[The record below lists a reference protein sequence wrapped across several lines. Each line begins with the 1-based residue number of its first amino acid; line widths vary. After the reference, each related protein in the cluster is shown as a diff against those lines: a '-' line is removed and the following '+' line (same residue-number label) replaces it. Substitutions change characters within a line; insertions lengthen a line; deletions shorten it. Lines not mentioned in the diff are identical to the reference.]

1 MGNEKTLSR
10 KDFFK
15 NLVAAKSSSSTN
27 SVTENEDPLFKKY
40 SRKTLGERQYS
51 QQTAVPNTDG
61 TFNLR
66 VGNVTS
72 GLAPY
77 TGTWTA
83 WEVMHL
89 LRRINFGIKKS
100 DVDALSALSVSAAVD
115 AILTAPAPTVPSATP
130 LNFYQNIEPDSSG
143 VALGA
148 SWVTTKLQY
157 LNGSN
162 DFSLEYRRDSS
173 HEAWN
178 WALCINENG
187 AANIREKM
195 VQFWYH
201 FIPINAEQIKNTE
214 GNGAILNHEYMKLLR
229 TNALGNFKTL
239 IKEIT
244 KQPAMLVY
252 LGGQYSTASTPNENF
267 ARELL
272 ELFTM
277 GKVPT
282 QNYTEADVQAA
293 SKIFSGWVSGDF
305 YNGAVPYPFVVSFD
319 PLRHNQSNKIFS
331 SFFGNTTINNQTGAN
346 GANEFNIFFDMLFAQ
361 QGLTIAK
368 YICRRLYRFFVYYDI
383 DANVEANVIV
393 PLANFLMTSNWEIQ
407 PVMSRLLKSQ
417 HFFDPVNKG
426 VMIKSPIDY
435 LTGILRTLKINTT
448 VAAPA
453 NQLQKQYEV
462 WGFFQYFSYAQLE
475 QGFAAVPNVSGWKAY
490 YQIPSYYQ
498 NWINSN
504 TIQQRAEIITYL
516 INGYITPSN
525 GNITL
530 KFDPIAFVQQFPNA
544 TIQDPDLLINII
556 VQYLFSV
563 DLPAAFKAETK
574 NQNLLSG
581 QTNNSYWTIAWAN
594 YLSAPTNMG
603 YKNIVTERLNAL
615 ITSFLQLAE
624 FQLM

>member
-1 MGNEKTLSR
+1 MGNEKPLSR

-15 NLVAAKSSSSTN
+15 NLVGVKSTSPDN
-27 SVTENEDPLFKKY
+27 SVTEKEDPLFKKY
-40 SRKTLGERQYS
+40 SRKKLGERQYS
-51 QQTAVPNTDG
+51 QQIALPNTDG

-77 TGTWTA
+77 TGVWTA

-89 LRRINFGIKKS
+89 LRRINFGVKKA
-100 DVDALSALSVSAAVD
+100 DVDSLSALSTSAAVD
-115 AILTAPAPTVPSATP
+115 AILTAPIPTVPSPAP
-130 LNFYQNIEPDSSG
+130 LNFYQNIQADTGG

-148 SWVTTKLQY
+148 SWTTTKLPY
-157 LNGSN
+157 LPGN
-162 DFSLEYRRDSS
+162 DDPTLEYRRDSS

-178 WALCINENG
+178 WALCINENS

-201 FIPINAEQIKNTE
+201 FIPINAEQVKNTE
-214 GNGAILNHEYMKLLR
+214 GNGAILNYEYMKLLR
-229 TNALGNFKTL
+229 ANALGNFKTL
-239 IKEIT
+239 IKEIA

-252 LGGQYSTASTPNENF
+252 LGGQYSTASQPNENF
-267 ARELL
+267 GRELL

-282 QNYTEADVQAA
+282 QNYTEDDVQAA
-293 SKIFSGWVSGDF
+293 AKIFSGWVSDDF
-305 YNGAVPYPFVVSFD
+305 YNAVVPYPFIVSFD
-319 PLRHNQSNKIFS
+319 PGRHNQSNKTFS

-361 QGLTIAK
+361 QGTTIAK

-393 PLANFLMTSNWEIQ
+393 PLANFLIASNWDIQ
-407 PVMSRLLKSQ
+407 PVMSKLLKSQ
-417 HFFDPVNKG
+417 HFFDAVNKG

-448 VAAPA
+448 VPTGA

-490 YQIPSYYQ
+490 YQTPAFYQ

-516 INGYITPSN
+516 INGYITPST

-530 KFDPIAFVQQFPNA
+530 RFDPIAFVQQFPNT
-544 TIQDPDLLINII
+544 TIQDPDLLINVI
-556 VQYLFSV
+556 VQYLFSI
-563 DLPAAFKAETK
+563 DLPASFKTETK

-581 QTNNSYWTIAWAN
+581 QTSNYYWTIAWSN
-594 YLSAPTNMG
+594 YINAPTDIG
-603 YKNIVTERLNAL
+603 YKNIVTVRLNAL